1 MPHADAAPRWHALPA
16 EEVCA
21 RLGTPPHGL
30 DQAEAAARLARHGPN
45 RLPEP
50 ARIGPLRRF
59 LAQFQ
64 NVLIQVLLAAAAI
77 TALLG
82 HWIDTAVIVA
92 VVLINALVGFV
103 QEGKAE
109 AALEAVRRMLSPRAT
124 VIRDGHRHGID
135 AEAVVPGDLVV
146 LEPGDRVPADLR
158 IIAARGL
165 AIQEA
170 ILTGESLP
178 VAKSPA
184 PVDPLAPLGDRSSL
198 AFSGTVVA
206 AGHGRGVVVATGGA
220 TEIGRIS
227 GMLAA
232 VETLQT
238 PLLRAIAAFGRT
250 LSVAIL
256 LLAAATFAVGSL
268 WRGLPA
274 DEMFLAAVGIAV
286 AAIPEGLPA
295 IITIILALGVR
306 RMAGCNAIVRRLP
319 AVEALGSV
327 DVICTDKTGTLTRNE
342 LSVRALALPDGEA
355 EIGGVG
361 YVPEGDITRGGRAI
375 SAEDDAALAAMLRA
389 AVLCNDARLHRDRGE
404 WAIEGDPTDGAFLV
418 LAEKAGI
425 DASAIQRRWSRTDAI
440 PFESDH
446 KFMATLHHDHEGHG
460 LIAVK
465 GAPEVLLA
473 RCAAVDAAWQA
484 RLEALAERG
493 YRLIAVA
500 ARPTAH
506 DHLTLA
512 FDDIRDLELLGVA
525 ALIDA
530 AREEAIA
537 AVAECRRAGIAV
549 TMITGD
555 HAGTATA
562 IAREVGIEVA
572 GGALTGAEL
581 DAMDDRAL
589 ARAAERVRVFAR
601 TSPAHKLRLV
611 QALQARRHVVAMTGD
626 GVNDAPALKRA
637 DIGVAM
643 GRSGTEAAK
652 EAAGIVLADDNFATI
667 AAAVREGRTIYDN
680 LQKTLLFILPT
691 NGGQAM
697 TVVAAVVLGLAVLP
711 ITPVQILWVNL
722 VVAVTLALALAFEP
736 AEPDVMTRPPR
747 MPDEP
752 ILSVLLVW
760 RVALVSALLAAASI
774 GAFLAEH
781 GAGEPVETARG
792 AAVTALIAGQ
802 AAYLFNARF
811 FRRSGLS
818 LDALTGNRAVLV
830 AIGLI
835 ILLQGL
841 FLYAPPMQALFTVAP
856 PDLSGWLLTL
866 AAAVVVFGVVEIEK
880 ALMRR
885 APATPS
891 ARRPPAA
898 GSR

>member
-1 MPHADAAPRWHALPA
+1 MTKAPHWHALPA

-21 RLGTPPHGL
+21 QLGTSTQGL
-30 DQAEAAARLARHGPN
+30 DDAEVKARLAQHGPN

-50 ARIGPLRRF
+50 ARAGPLRRF
-59 LAQFQ
+59 VAQFQ
-64 NVLIQVLLAAAAI
+64 NVLMQVLLGAAVV
-77 TALLG
+77 TALLE
-82 HWIDTAVIVA
+82 HWVDTVVIIA
-92 VVLINALVGFV
+92 VVVINAIVGFI

-109 AALEAVRRMLSPRAT
+109 QAMDAVRRMLSPRAT
-124 VIRDGHRHGID
+124 VIRNGHRRGID
-135 AEAVVPGDLVV
+135 AAEIVPGDLVV

-158 IIAARGL
+158 IISARGL
-165 AIQEA
+165 SIQEA

-178 VAKSPA
+178 VAKSPE
-184 PVDPLAPLGDRSSL
+184 PVDDHAALGDRSSM

-206 AGHGRGVVVATGGA
+206 AGHGRGIVTATGTN

-227 GMLAA
+227 DMLAE
-232 VETLQT
+232 VEQLQT
-238 PLLRAIAAFGRT
+238 PLLRAISQFGRA

-256 LLAAATFAVGSL
+256 LLAAATFAFGYAL
-268 WRGLPA
+268 RGLPA

-295 IITIILALGVR
+295 VITVILALGVR
-306 RMAGCNAIVRRLP
+306 RMAARNAIVRRLP

-327 DVICTDKTGTLTRNE
+327 DIICTDKTGTLTRNE
-342 LSVRALALPDGEA
+342 LSVRAIALQDGEIEVA
-355 EIGGVG
+355 GVG
-361 YVPEGDITRGGRAI
+361 YVPEGDITRDGRVI
-375 SAEDDAALAAMLRA
+375 GAEDDPALAAMLRA
-389 AVLCNDARLHRDRGE
+389 AMLCNDARLHRDKGA
-404 WAIEGDPTDGAFLV
+404 WTIEGAPTDGAFLV
-418 LAEKAGI
+418 VAEKAGL
-425 DASAIQRRWSRTDAI
+425 DAAAIRRRWSRTDAI

-473 RCAAVDAAWQA
+473 RCTDIDAAWHA
-484 RLEALAERG
+484 RLDALAERG

-500 ARPTAH
+500 SRPTVH
-506 DHLTLA
+506 GHVTLE
-512 FDDIRDLELLGVA
+512 FDDIRDLQLLGVA

-555 HAGTATA
+555 HAGTALA
-562 IAREVGIEVA
+562 IGREIGLDVSN
-572 GGALTGAEL
+572 GALTGAEL

-589 ARAAERVRVFAR
+589 AQSADRVHIYAR

-643 GRSGTEAAK
+643 GRTGTEAAK
-652 EAAGIVLADDNFATI
+652 EAAEIVLADDNFATI
-667 AAAVREGRTIYDN
+667 AAAVREGRTVYDN
-680 LQKTLLFILPT
+680 LKKTLLFILPT

-697 TVVAAVVLGLAVLP
+697 TVVAAVLLGLSVLP
-711 ITPVQILWVNL
+711 VTPVQILWVNL

-736 AEPDVMTRPPR
+736 AEPDLMTRPPR

-752 ILSVLLVW
+752 ILSALLLW
-760 RVALVSALLAAASI
+760 RIGLVSGLLTAATI
-774 GAFLAEH
+774 GAFLVEYAAE
-781 GAGEPVETARG
+781 APIEVARG
-792 AAVTALIAGQ
+792 TAITALIAGQ
-802 AAYLFNARF
+802 AAYLINARF
-811 FRRSGLS
+811 FRRSSLS
-818 LDALTGNRAVLV
+818 LDALTGNRAVPI

-835 ILLQGL
+835 VVLQGL
-841 FLYAPPMQALFTVAP
+841 FLFTPPLQALFAVAP
-856 PDLSGWLLTL
+856 PDALGWLLAL

-891 ARRPPAA
+891 GRHPREAECP
-898 GSR
+898 